1 MMADYSTTE
10 AAPDDESA
18 DDTAATS
25 VNNGRSA
32 KSYLALIAHARR
44 AFKSYNDRCD
54 NIELQLANLERLAK
68 ATRDR
73 EYAMFWANLEVLKP
87 SVYSRPPV
95 PVVTTRF
102 NDRRPAHREA
112 CEVLERCSIVNFE
125 REDIDGTMRLIRDD
139 LVVNAR
145 GVAWCWYEIDEKK
158 QQRARVAHVSRKDFL
173 HDASAR
179 YWSEVGWVARCTWLT
194 RKEARK
200 RFGKYSGNAYSDA
213 AFAKQKDADGN
224 AEQASTAEFW
234 ELWHKGE
241 QRIVWVS
248 AGCDNVLDEAKPE
261 EMLQLD
267 DFYPCPRPSYGTL
280 KKDTLQPVPDFL
292 FYKDQIEE
300 VNELTARISSLS
312 ESLRLKGFY
321 AGGAEDLADAI
332 EKAVKTTNNNA
343 ILIPVSNFAAIGG
356 QGMKESIVWLP
367 LDVVATTIQA
377 CINIRKQLIDDIYQ
391 ITGLSDVMRGATN
404 PNETLGA
411 QQLKSQY
418 GSIRVRD
425 KQFELVRIARDITRI
440 QGEIIAENFTPET
453 LLAMSQSDIPTVQ
466 QLQEK
471 ANSIHQQ
478 MIALQG
484 KVKMAAQDPQAMQIA
499 QQNPEQA
506 GQLVQQAQQQMSAF
520 EGQIQDLQNT
530 VTIEAVAALLR
541 DQRLRPFIMDI
552 ETDSTIQP
560 DEDAAKQR
568 VTEYTTAV
576 GGFIAQ
582 SFPMVQ
588 AAPQL
593 APFVGEML
601 KFVSSPFRAGR
612 ALDGAIDDLVEQM
625 QEYAKQPKPDPNA
638 ARAQAD
644 AQAQEREMQFKQQE
658 AEQKAASSAQEL
670 EFRKQSHQMT
680 MAEKTMDL
688 RAKRQQAN
696 IDQNNALIAQGL
708 PPQPDTEIDDH
719 RAMLAQMASDR
730 EQTNAL
736 LAALTQALTAPKRI
750 VRDGT
755 GKPVGVEAVP
765 TQSPGAQPNGNN
777 FGN

>member
-1 MMADYSTTE
+1 MADTYDEASG
-10 AAPDDESA
+10 AAPDGEAA
-18 DDTAATS
+18 DDSAAP
-25 VNNGRSA
+25 VKNGRSA
-32 KSYLALIAHARR
+32 KSYLALIAHSRR
-44 AFKSYNDRCD
+44 VFKPYNDRCD

-73 EYAMFWANLEVLKP
+73 EYQMFWANLEVLKP

-125 REDIDGTMRLIRDD
+125 REDIDSTMRLVRDD

-145 GVAWCWYEIDEKK
+145 GVAWCWYEIDAKG
-158 QQRARVAHVSRKDFL
+158 QQRARVAHINRKDFL

-224 AEQASTAEFW
+224 AEQTATAEFW

-248 AGCDNVLDEAKPE
+248 PGCENVLDEASPE

-267 DFYPCPRPSYGTL
+267 DFYPCPRPSFGTL

-292 FYKDQIEE
+292 YYKDQIEE

-312 ESLRLKGFY
+312 EALRLKGFY

-332 EKAVKTTNNNA
+332 EKAVKTSNNNA

-471 ANSIHQQ
+471 ANGIHQQ
-478 MIALQG
+478 MIELQG
-484 KVKMAAQDPQAMQIA
+484 KVRMASQDPQAMQMA

-506 GQLVQQAQQQMSAF
+506 GQLAQQAQQQMSAF
-520 EGQIQDLQNT
+520 QGQIQDLQNT

-644 AQAQEREMQFKQQE
+644 AEAQQREMQFKQQE
-658 AEQKAASSAQEL
+658 AEQKAAASAQEL
-670 EFRKQSHQMT
+670 EFRKQDHQMT

-708 PPQPDTEIDDH
+708 PPQPDTELDDH
-719 RAMLAQMASDR
+719 RAMMAQMAQDR
-730 EQTNAL
+730 QQTNAL

-755 GKPVGVEAVP
+755 GKPVGVEAIP
-765 TQSPGAQPNGNN
+765 TQNTGAQANGYNQ
-777 FGN
+777 